1 MKNTDGRKRLLS
13 DAFSKKVVF
22 GKAKTLTCEERKCK
36 THAVEY

>member
-22 GKAKTLTCEERKCK
+22 VESENIDLRRKE
-36 THAVEY
+36 V

>member
-22 GKAKTLTCEERKCK
+22 RESENIDLRRKE
-36 THAVEY
+36 V

>member
-22 GKAKTLTCEERKCK
+22 WESENIDLRRKE
-36 THAVEY
+36 V